1 MNDAIHK
8 ILEFTVGNVFGKDIT
23 CREPVHRCDEYQP
36 GSLVELGRTSIKFF
50 KKILM
55 PYGLCAIPVIKST
68 NMSEDKMSLCNKE
81 PKIKK
86 LIRPS
91 ELPIYCFED
100 DYSKQTSCTECQPSA
115 LEQNISKIRKS
126 VQAVVSEY
134 QHYTDV
140 ISDTIDIGFEH
151 SSSLLDY
158 LREESNTMPRMGAIA
173 IGGIAGLVLGLRG
186 RKFKRIMYSSV
197 GALSI
202 AAICYPK
209 KTKEGF
215 DMTKHYINVA
225 YNFVYGVKPG
235 DNRQLQITMPEMTKM
250 PTSFSEIVDSTIVT
264 GSAVASAVG
273 SFAQNAYASLSSNK
287 EVGCNEEISLLHH
300 SSLIPASFLLL
311 NLHF

>member
-1 MNDAIHK
+1 M
-8 ILEFTVGNVFGKDIT
+8 
-23 CREPVHRCDEYQP
+23 
-36 GSLVELGRTSIKFF
+36 FF

-55 PYGLCAIPVIKST
+55 PCGLCAIPVIKST

-81 PKIKK
+81 PIKK

-100 DYSKQTSCTECQPSA
+100 YSKQTPCTECRPSA

-126 VQAVVSEY
+126 VQAIVSEY

-186 RKFKRIMYSSV
+186 RKFKRIMYSSA

-209 KTKEGF
+209 NTKEGF
-215 DMTKHYINVA
+215 DMTKHYMNVA

-235 DNRQLQITMPEMTKM
+235 DNRQLQITMPEMPKM
-250 PTSFSEIVDSTIVT
+250 PTSFSEFVDST
-264 GSAVASAVG
+264 G
-273 SFAQNAYASLSSNK
+273 Y
-287 EVGCNEEISLLHH
+287 CCW
-300 SSLIPASFLLL
+300 
-311 NLHF
+311 

>member
-8 ILEFTVGNVFGKDIT
+8 ILEFTIGNIFGKDIT

-36 GSLVELGRTSIKFF
+36 GSLVELGRTGIKFF

-55 PYGLCAIPVIKST
+55 PCGLCAIPVVKPT
-68 NMSEDKMSLCNKE
+68 NLSEDKMSSYSNE
-81 PKIKK
+81 PGVKK

-91 ELPIYCFED
+91 ELPIYSFED
-100 DYSKQTSCTECQPSA
+100 DYSKQIPCTECPPSA

-134 QHYTDV
+134 QHYTGV

-158 LREESNTMPRMGAIA
+158 LREESNIMPRMGAIA

-186 RKFKRIMYSSV
+186 RKFKRIMYSSA
-197 GALSI
+197 GALSM

-209 KTKEGF
+209 KAKEGF
-215 DMTKHYINVA
+215 DMTKHYVNVG
-225 YNFVYGVKPG
+225 YNFIYGVKPG
-235 DNRQLQITMPEMTKM
+235 DNRQLQITIPEMPKM
-250 PTSFSEIVDSTIVT
+250 PTSFSEFVDSTIVT
-264 GSAVASAVG
+264 GSAMH
-273 SFAQNAYASLSSNK
+273 L
-287 EVGCNEEISLLHH
+287 
-300 SSLIPASFLLL
+300 
-311 NLHF
+311 